1 MFGAHADVVA
11 AAKAAGYEPLLVQ
24 WLNKAQTPHPC
35 RLTMAGESD
44 VRCVTYSKCGTR
56 MARAEGFFVIVS
68 DAETFFELCRFVGH
82 TAAVTCVAFNPG
94 DPDELASGSEDT
106 SVRLFSLKTR
116 SCTRTMTGHRCLRC
130 LILCLLFCFG
140 FFL

>member
-1 MFGAHADVVA
+1 
-11 AAKAAGYEPLLVQ
+11 
-24 WLNKAQTPHPC
+24 
-35 RLTMAGESD
+35 
-44 VRCVTYSKCGTR
+44 

-82 TAAVTCVAFNPG
+82 TANVKCVAFNPG
-94 DPDELASGSEDT
+94 DPDELASGSEDK
-106 SVRLFSLKTR
+106 SLRLFSLKTR